1 MHHERAKPR
10 SKVLIMKRVLSF
22 PGAEYASLALLAVVA
37 FGATYLVTRA
47 TRRAAFS
54 SEPNAHVA
62 AVFSAPVAASSALTE
77 GPAAAEPGEA
87 PPGMAW
93 IPGGEF
99 LMGTDDAE
107 ADPAEQPAHRVR
119 VHGFWIDR
127 TEVTNAE
134 FRAFVDATGY
144 LTTAERPVDWNQ
156 LKTQVPP
163 GTPKPPDEQLAPGS
177 LVFTPPDRPVPL
189 DDITN
194 WWRWV
199 PGANWKH
206 PDGPGSSIEGKDVHP
221 VVQVSWYDAVAY
233 AQWAGKRLPTE
244 AEWEF
249 ASRGGLAGKKYAW
262 GDELQ
267 PAGKT
272 LANTWQGHF
281 PEMNTDEDGF
291 PRTSP
296 VKSFPANGF
305 GLYDMMGNVW
315 EWCSDWYRPDTY
327 RLDSSPLPVQNP
339 AGPEKSYDPAE
350 PYQPKRVTRGGSFLC
365 STNYCT
371 NYRPSARRGT
381 ATDSGMS
388 HLGFRCVLTPEM
400 RKEGMPGQKV
410 TTAGHS

>member
-1 MHHERAKPR
+1 
-10 SKVLIMKRVLSF
+10 MKRVLSLR
-22 PGAEYASLALLAVVA
+22 GAEYTSLALLAVVA
-37 FGATYLVTRA
+37 FSATYLLTRA
-47 TRRAAFS
+47 TRRVAFS
-54 SEPNAHVA
+54 SEPA
-62 AVFSAPVAASSALTE
+62 ARAATVFSTPPAASTKLAE
-77 GPAAAEPGEA
+77 RPDAIEPGEA

-99 LMGTDDAE
+99 LMGSDDAQ
-107 ADPAEQPAHRVR
+107 ADPAERPAHRVR
-119 VHGFWIDR
+119 VHGFWIDQ

-134 FRAFVDATGY
+134 FRAFVNATGY
-144 LTTAERPVDWNQ
+144 ITTAERPVDWNQ

-163 GTPKPPDEQLAPGS
+163 GTPKPPDEQLTPGS

-194 WWRWV
+194 WWRWM
-199 PGANWKH
+199 PGASWKH
-206 PDGPGSSIEGKDVHP
+206 PEGPGSSIAGKYNHP
-221 VVQVSWYDAVAY
+221 VVHVSWDDAQAY
-233 AQWAGKRLPTE
+233 ARWAGKRLPTE

-281 PEMNTDEDGF
+281 PETNTDEDGF

-327 RLDSSPLPVQNP
+327 RLDSNPLPVQNP
-339 AGPEKSYDPAE
+339 TGPEKSYDPAE

-365 STNYCT
+365 SANFCT

-400 RKEGMPGQKV
+400 REERIPGQQAK
-410 TTAGHS
+410 TSD